1 MSWNTSFSL
10 HRLLLH
16 FIHVLPVLPI
26 LLHSC
31 NATCR
36 IEGDSCYCV
45 EDINISQDDSL
56 SNILA
61 YCCQGD
67 VFQIHI
73 NGSQI
78 TGDNA
83 FYQKPC
89 HNLIGF
95 RIHAPSQTNLAQ
107 NGLAFNGL
115 PNLEIL
121 EITGG
126 PSLTTLPKGVFS
138 GLTASLRRLNLSG
151 NGLTTLTGAEFFG
164 LSDPSSQ
171 LDEVDL
177 SNNRLKNLRSGCFK
191 YLRCIKTLSLAGNLI
206 TELRADMFVGLE
218 LLEELNLHRNPINI
232 IIGGAFQP
240 LSKLRRLSISGLRS
254 GYPPLVSL
262 TPGMLY
268 GLQALRQLE
277 LSNLGISNINAE
289 ALMDLRQLQELDL
302 SENQLKEIPHI
313 AFKRMVLAQRGS
325 RFQRLN
331 LSNNRIICLPEG
343 AFSEFP
349 QLKSLDLSRNLL
361 TVISDQAFRGIKQI
375 RDLNLLENPL
385 LVIIPSAF
393 DEFATI
399 DEDSDRETVNIV
411 HRPRV
416 AGEFLPKKTVV
427 RIPNDDTIVGIN
439 KLRLRALY
447 GRQDDISGTT
457 MAPFLD
463 LSCPRLPLPNNHVSL
478 KHSAANSEL
487 IPQLTSKEN
496 EESREGISGFL
507 SQNKLSLIII
517 LVCAL
522 LTLIVTSATILSCQA
537 CRKRRKQRR
546 NKTTSHVDSVVTSP
560 PLSDAGKSHYS
571 GISKQNTFSYN
582 SLEVGSTTYSEQLP
596 VVIEKMSTSE
606 RLYNLGQQL
615 APPPYPHNL
624 QTLEE
629 RLRQVSATSIP
640 TVPTLFNGYAATARE
655 SPHHLHSGRSSP
667 SNLGSSPRFSS
678 SASSVQQ
685 QQRQKVSAGLHLIMS
700 SSVIDHDK
708 STPPPPSSVS
718 PLHESGIVSDNASSS
733 LMTALGVL

>member
-1 MSWNTSFSL
+1 MPLSIL
-10 HRLLLH
+10 RLLLH
-16 FIHVLPVLPI
+16 FIHTLPVLI
-26 LLHSC
+26 LLLHSC
-31 NATCR
+31 NATCK
-36 IEGDSCYCV
+36 IEGDSCFCV
-45 EDINISQDDSL
+45 EDTNISQDDSL

-67 VFQIHI
+67 VFQVHI
-73 NGSQI
+73 NGGQI
-78 TGDNA
+78 SGDNA

-115 PNLEIL
+115 PNLEVL

-126 PSLTTLPKGVFS
+126 LSLTTLPKGVFS
-138 GLTASLRRLNLSG
+138 GLTASLRQLNLSG
-151 NGLTTLTGAEFFG
+151 NGLTTLTGAEFSG
-164 LSDPSSQ
+164 LSDPNSR

-191 YLRCIKTLSLAGNLI
+191 YLRCIKTLNLAGNLI
-206 TELRADMFVGLE
+206 TELRADVFVGLE
-218 LLEELNLHRNPINI
+218 QLEELNLQRNPISV

-240 LSKLRRLSISGLRS
+240 LSRLRRLSISSSLTGH
-254 GYPPLVSL
+254 PPLVSL

-268 GLQALRQLE
+268 GLQALRQLQ

-302 SENQLKEIPHI
+302 SGNQLKEVPHI
-313 AFKRMVLAQRGS
+313 AFKRMVLAQRGG

-361 TVISDQAFRGIKQI
+361 TVISDQAFRGIKHI
-375 RDLNLLENPL
+375 RELSLLENPL

-393 DEFATI
+393 DEFATSY
-399 DEDSDRETVNIV
+399 EESDREAVSIV
-411 HRPRV
+411 YKPRDE
-416 AGEFLPKKTVV
+416 GELLPIKTVV

-447 GRQDDISGTT
+447 GRQDDISSTT
-457 MAPFLD
+457 MAPFID
-463 LSCPRLPLPNNHVSL
+463 LSCPRLPLPNRHSSL
-478 KHSAANSEL
+478 QHSVGNPESDSQL
-487 IPQLTSKEN
+487 ISKK
-496 EESREGISGFL
+496 EEETREGISGFF
-507 SQNKLSLIII
+507 SQNKVSLIII
-517 LVCAL
+517 VVCAL

-537 CRKRRKQRR
+537 CRKQRKQRR
-546 NKTTSHVDSVVTSP
+546 NKITSHLDSIVTSP

-571 GISKQNTFSYN
+571 GFSKQNTFSYN
-582 SLEVGSTTYSEQLP
+582 SLEAGSTAYSEQLP
-596 VVIEKMSTSE
+596 VVSEKMSTSE
-606 RLYNLGQQL
+606 RLYNLGQKL

-624 QTLEE
+624 QILDE
-629 RLRQVSATSIP
+629 RLRQVSSTSNP

-655 SPHHLHSGRSSP
+655 SPHHMLSGQSSP

-678 SASSVQQ
+678 STSSVQQ
-685 QQRQKVSAGLHLIMS
+685 QHRQKVSAGLHLIMS
-700 SSVIDHDK
+700 SSVIDHEK

-733 LMTALGVL
+733 LITALGVF